1 MKITDYSIKHRL
13 TVYVLI
19 VLVVVAG
26 ASAYVSLPRESFPE
40 VKIPLIFVYTIY
52 GGVSPEDI
60 ETLITRPI
68 ETELKAISGIREIR
82 STSSEGMS
90 SIQVEFN
97 PEVDLDT
104 ALQRV
109 REKVDLAKPDLPIEA
124 EDPRIQDVDVSQVPI
139 LVVSLAG
146 EVGLVKLS
154 DVAED
159 LKDDLE
165 AIPGVNRVQIIGD
178 KTREVQVRVD
188 PRRLSFY
195 EISLTDIVRAVGRE
209 NLNVPG
215 GEIDVGR
222 LKYLIR
228 LPAEIDDPREIED
241 FVIKVR
247 DGEPIYVRDRRCGVQ
262 GRETQHGS
270 AYRQARRYPDPR

>member
-1 MKITDYSIKHRL
+1 MVISVDVEL
-13 TVYVLI
+13 EVYDL
-19 VLVVVAG
+19 L
-26 ASAYVSLPRESFPE
+26 E
-40 VKIPLIFVYTIY
+40 
-52 GGVSPEDI
+52 
-60 ETLITRPI
+60 
-68 ETELKAISGIREIR
+68 
-82 STSSEGMS
+82 
-90 SIQVEFN
+90 QV
-97 PEVDLDT
+97 DKL
-104 ALQRV
+104 RK
-109 REKVDLAKPDLPIEA
+109 RAKTQAAPIEA

-154 DVAED
+154 DLAED
-159 LKDDLE
+159 VKDDLE
-165 AIPGVNRVQIIGD
+165 AIAGVNRVQIIGD

-215 GEIDVGR
+215 GEVDVGK
-222 LKYLIR
+222 LKYLVR

-247 DGEPIYVRDRRCGVQ
+247 DGAPVYVRDLATVVYGFED
-262 GRETQHGS
+262 ETTRSRLDEKPSVTLTVEKRTG
-270 AYRQARRYPDPR
+270 ANIIEVADADPRPAKTRPF